1 MLLEGT
7 GFAHGFFVG
16 VLNENGGGPQ
26 GRLVSLVVGWRE
38 AQQPPIVRRPS
49 RIVVE
54 LEVDLPEATIV
65 TDGRKVLSVG
75 GGGAESV
82 DRAASSWPKI
92 SIAPTGPLRRSR
104 RSRRSALASEGS
116 LHGGKRGFHLFLIR
130 IIQRVAAEP

>member
-26 GRLVSLVVGWRE
+26 GQLVSLVVGRRE
-38 AQQPPIVRRPS
+38 AQQPSIVRRPS
-49 RIVVE
+49 GIVVE

-75 GGGAESV
+75 GGGRSRWIELRRHDQKLASPQPDRYDGVDEADGLPSLRRALCTAESAV
-82 DRAASSWPKI
+82 FISS
-92 SIAPTGPLRRSR
+92 
-104 RSRRSALASEGS
+104 
-116 LHGGKRGFHLFLIR
+116 
-130 IIQRVAAEP
+130 